1 MINVST
7 VASRIV
13 RPLKPENLRR
23 DKMLPLRLTKDE
35 WRHLRDAGSTLGANT
50 SEIVREGAILYIHER
65 GKDGSQH
72 RKETNR

>member
-7 VASRIV
+7 VASRTV
-13 RPLKPENLRR
+13 RLLKPEYLKC
-23 DKMLPLRLTKDE
+23 DKMFPLGLIKDE